1 MKILFVINKLNI
13 GGPQKVA
20 AFLANKLVEDKH
32 DVYILAYSKSETN
45 IYIDNRVSIINIG
58 YEAEKKNRLS
68 YIVKRFNQIPLLFK
82 IRNHIKTINPDIV
95 CVFTISVLR
104 MVKTALLGLN
114 FNIVSSERGNPFIYS
129 QSFRYKAKKIYSKCK
144 LVVFQTKKAMDLF
157 ELGNARVIPNPAVLR
172 NTTKDSIESGLHN
185 LILAAGRLEE
195 EKGFDMLIS
204 CIKDVSESVDCHL
217 RIYGTGSL
225 ESTLRQQIEKYGLN
239 DKVELPGDDCRFF
252 EKNSD
257 AVLYV
262 LSSFTEG
269 MPNVLI
275 EAMMYGIPCLATD
288 CSSGGPRFLLEDGNG
303 GYLVEVANKE
313 QMTEMIKYILTHK
326 NEAFEKAKQAKSIL
340 KLLEPD
346 RIYKMW
352 LEAFQSVLCKKE
364 D

>member
-13 GGPQKVA
+13 GGPQKVV
-20 AFLANKLVEDKH
+20 AFLANKLVEDGH

-58 YEAEKKNRLS
+58 YEAEKKNQLS
-68 YIVKRFNQIPLLFK
+68 YIIKRFNQIPLLFK
-82 IRNHIKTINPDIV
+82 LRKHTKIINPDIV

-104 MVKTALLGLN
+104 MVQTALIGLN
-114 FNIVSSERGNPFIYS
+114 YNIVSSERGNPFVYS
-129 QSFRYKAKKIYSKCK
+129 HSFRYKVKKIYNKCK

-157 ELGNARVIPNPAVLR
+157 ELNNAKVIPNPAVLR
-172 NTTKDSIESGLHN
+172 NTTNGCKKSGLHN
-185 LILAAGRLEE
+185 LILSAGRLEE

-204 CIKDVSESVDCHL
+204 CIKDVSKSVDCHL

-225 ESTLRQQIEKYGLN
+225 EMTLRKQIEDYNLG
-239 DKVELPGDDCRFF
+239 DKVELPGDDSRFF

-288 CSSGGPRFLLEDGNG
+288 CTSGGPRFLLGDGKS

-313 QMTEMIKYILTHK
+313 QMTKMIKYILTHQ

-340 KLLEPD
+340 KMLEPD

-352 LEAFQSVLCKKE
+352 LESFKSIVGSKKR
-364 D
+364 